1 MLDATRRSPEDRLG
15 AGVRPGPSADRRVGE
30 STIER
35 TEAGKAPEPEPERPV
50 DAFALEGVSFAY
62 RRRRREFPVLT
73 EVSVALRRGEVVT
86 VVGPSGCGKST
97 LLAVGAGLRLPSSG
111 RVVVNGE
118 RCTGRP
124 GRVGLMLQQDELFP
138 WRTVLQNVLLG
149 PEILD
154 AGRRRESVE
163 RAREL
168 IALAGLAGFEDHYP
182 AALSGGMRQRVA
194 FLRTLMLDRSV
205 VLLDE
210 PFGALDAIT
219 RAEMQEWLLRLWEQF
234 ELTLLL
240 VTHDV
245 DEAIFL
251 SDRVLVLH
259 GRPAAITLEAE
270 VPFGR
275 PRDYEAVVAD
285 RRFGELKS
293 RVLHAIRSG
302 RGR

>member
-1 MLDATRRSPEDRLG
+1 
-15 AGVRPGPSADRRVGE
+15 VGNGM
-30 STIER
+30 IER
-35 TEAGKAPEPEPERPV
+35 PEAGTAAEPDPSVP
-50 DAFALEGVSFAY
+50 AFALEDVSFSY
-62 RRRRREFPVLT
+62 RRRGREFPVLVD
-73 EVSVALRRGEVVT
+73 VSVALRRGEVVT

-111 RVVVNGE
+111 SVLVSGE
-118 RCTGRP
+118 PSAGKP

-138 WRTVLQNVLLG
+138 WRTVLENVVLG
-149 PEILD
+149 PEILGMG
-154 AGRRRESVE
+154 GRRASVE

-168 IALAGLAGFEDHYP
+168 IAFAGLEGFEDHYP

-219 RAEMQEWLLRLWEQF
+219 RAEMQEWLLRLWAQF

-259 GRPAAITLEAE
+259 GRPATVTLEAE
-270 VPFGR
+270 APFGR

-302 RGR
+302 RGA